1 MSGSSGDPNSHI
13 HKHTYTS
20 THTNDA
26 PALSHGCLNM
36 VLHQADVCGEDF
48 TVLTLTLSP
57 LRKLLG
63 QNMGVLSCDSRVQ
76 SSGMV
81 LACLVWCGE
90 QLLHHSL
97 YPRLF
102 QFYHWKSVLQSP
114 KTSFGVPA
122 ENPIISLTLTDIAG
136 ACNKPEVSAFAM
148 LFETRIELALPCKL
162 V

>member
-13 HKHTYTS
+13 HKHTYKHTYKWCTS
-20 THTNDA
+20 TQPWVSEHGSA
-26 PALSHGCLNM
+26 PGWCLWRGLYCPYTDSEPPQKTSRAKHGSF
-36 VLHQADVCGEDF
+36 VLW
-48 TVLTLTLSP
+48 L
-57 LRKLLG
+57 
-63 QNMGVLSCDSRVQ
+63 RVQ